1 MSNKSDKIDLLIEK
15 VSKYIE
21 LEYDIKYCQKMIEKK
36 HINITK
42 GYIKNCNSLNK
53 TIPYIAQGIVRY
65 LKGIN

>member
-1 MSNKSDKIDLLIEK
+1 MNNKSDKIDLLIEK

-21 LEYDIKYCQKMIEKK
+21 LEYDIKYCKKMIEKK

-42 GYIKNCNSLNK
+42 GYIINCNSLNK
-53 TIPYIAQGIVRY
+53 TIPDMAQGLIRY